1 MPKGRTAGG
10 KTDDPKPAGAKK
22 GSSKEPNKKSSAS
35 GKESQSAK
43 KASTAVSAAGSVK
56 KPRGGG
62 AVEAV
67 KPSAAEAKQASSQAV
82 LPAKPQAAGKA
93 VSASTGSDSIPPQPQ
108 PPPETPRPAPP
119 EEASTGSTPTAPE
132 LETVPP
138 DEIDGIRLPASRGK
152 ATIFGGPKDRSR
164 KPDDKLG
171 LPTGLH
177 FQYERARSLNPKAYY
192 CSMRWEFRQ
201 QHMSTEE
208 GKRWWA
214 NKKLLVSN
222 PAGGAAVVVKAVDY
236 GPHENT
242 GLVIGISPAAAD
254 AIGVEA
260 GQEVDIKFADQK
272 AQLGPVQPL

>member
-1 MPKGRTAGG
+1 MPKGKTAGG

-22 GSSKEPNKKSSAS
+22 GSSKEPDKKSSAS
-35 GKESQSAK
+35 KKEPQSAK
-43 KASTAVSAAGSVK
+43 NASSAASGVGAVK
-56 KPRGGG
+56 KPRGG
-62 AVEAV
+62 AVETA
-67 KPSAAEAKQASSQAV
+67 KPPAEEAKQASSPATV
-82 LPAKPQAAGKA
+82 AAKPQATGKA
-93 VSASTGSDSIPPQPQ
+93 LSASAGSGSTPEQPQ
-108 PPPETPRPAPP
+108 PPPETPRPAPAA
-119 EEASTGSTPTAPE
+119 EASTDSTPTAPE
-132 LETVPP
+132 SETVPP
-138 DEIDGIRLPASRGK
+138 DEIGGIQLPASRGK
-152 ATIFGGPKDRSR
+152 AAIFGGPKDRSR

-192 CSMRWEFRQ
+192 CSMRWEYRQ

-222 PAGGAAVVVKAVDY
+222 PSGGAAVVVKAVDY

-242 GLVIGISPAAAD
+242 GLVIGISPAAAE
-254 AIGVEA
+254 AIGIEA

-272 AQLGPVQPL
+272 AQLGPVQPQ

>member
-1 MPKGRTAGG
+1 MPKGKTAGG

-22 GSSKEPNKKSSAS
+22 GSAKEPDKKSSAS
-35 GKESQSAK
+35 KKEPQSAK
-43 KASTAVSAAGSVK
+43 KVSSAASGVGAVK
-56 KPRGGG
+56 KPRGG
-62 AVEAV
+62 AVETA
-67 KPSAAEAKQASSQAV
+67 KPPAEEAKQASSPATV
-82 LPAKPQAAGKA
+82 PAKPQAGGKA
-93 VSASTGSDSIPPQPQ
+93 LSASAGSDSPAQPQ
-108 PPPETPRPAPP
+108 ALPETPRPAPA
-119 EEASTGSTPTAPE
+119 EQATTDSTPTAPE
-132 LETVPP
+132 SETVPP
-138 DEIDGIRLPASRGK
+138 DEIGGIQLPVSRGK
-152 ATIFGGPKDRSR
+152 AAIFGGPKDRSR

-192 CSMRWEFRQ
+192 CSMRWEYRQ

-222 PAGGAAVVVKAVDY
+222 PSGGAAVVVKAVDY

-242 GLVIGISPAAAD
+242 GLVIGISPAAAE
-254 AIGVEA
+254 AIGIEA

-272 AQLGPVQPL
+272 AQLGPVQPQ